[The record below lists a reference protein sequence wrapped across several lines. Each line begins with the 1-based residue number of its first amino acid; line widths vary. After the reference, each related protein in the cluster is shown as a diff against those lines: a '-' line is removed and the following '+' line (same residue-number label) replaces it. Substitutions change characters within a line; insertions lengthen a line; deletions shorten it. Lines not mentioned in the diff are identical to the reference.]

1 MIGILHCFPTCW
13 ISHTGLVIKGHVKRS
28 TCVGMSSVPP
38 YYEKDGKVH
47 FLIRGISPHQWN
59 KKNLLR
65 SFKIYEYQ
73 YVCSWQDR
81 KYAYKILTLNS
92 TLLKRYKLRNYRV
105 R

>member
-1 MIGILHCFPTCW
+1 MIGILHCFSTCW

-59 KKNLLR
+59 KKTYLEVLKFMNI
-65 SFKIYEYQ
+65 SMCVAGKIENMHT
-73 YVCSWQDR
+73 
-81 KYAYKILTLNS
+81 KF
-92 TLLKRYKLRNYRV
+92 
-105 R
+105 